1 MVGRSA
7 FDLGQMGKRRR
18 GGGLAL
24 LLCLAAVALSAC
36 GQQGQ
41 SANLAIVCETENC
54 SCHKDSGFTKKP
66 PPVQWKTDGTAYCP
80 EGYSLYLPPP
90 PSQRYTVGPGIE

>member
-1 MVGRSA
+1 MA
-7 FDLGQMGKRRR
+7 GQRIF
-18 GGGLAL
+18 GGGLADGRRNGAGITM
-24 LLCLAAVALSAC
+24 LLCLLALGLAAC
-36 GQQGQ
+36 GGQ
-41 SANLAIVCETENC
+41 AQSKNLAIVCETENC

-90 PSQRYTVGPGIE
+90 PSQRYTVGPGIQ